1 MIIPPDMGKRYRRF
15 LDGRGDVVES
25 LISLLGEDDGART
38 RTGAWAA
45 LVLSRIYLVQGKLDL
60 SLSYLRLSLRVFNS
74 LDEEEYPL
82 GLWVNRALIYKYSG
96 EYSSAVRLLRTVYG
110 VSLRRGQVHSA
121 AKASSN
127 LASILARRG
136 SLEEADSYLNF
147 TRKIYEESGSSEEN
161 RSLNLTRAVIDI
173 RRNRF
178 PKAIDTICN
187 VLTES
192 QGPAFRR
199 DRLTAGFLLL
209 EVFIRMEDMAA
220 AEDALINIAKEK
232 EGLEKFSSKRMTY
245 FYLYSLVARRTGNDQ
260 EARKYHERGEALR
273 KKLGIA
279 SPGKWMPGGEKRNF
293 LTGNN
298 KRILKDK
305 SVAEKDSL
313 FYSRS
318 ILSNR
323 KTRDNEFV
331 TVDESVKTLLKR
343 IKEVSSVPLPILLR
357 GDTGTGKDVIA
368 RMIHGWSGRNDN
380 PFISVNVAA
389 LASSLFES
397 SFFGHVK
404 GAFTGAVKYNMG
416 FVEAA
421 GNGTIFLDEIGEL
434 ELALQAK
441 LLRYLDSGEYL
452 VVGGSKVKRGSAR
465 IIAATNRNLE
475 SAVEK
480 GAFRIDLYHRLN
492 VFNFRIPPLADR
504 NGDIEILTDYFIRKA
519 RCDFN
524 IAPLKLSENA
534 REVLA
539 RYSWPGNV
547 RELQNEIIR
556 VLFKA
561 ESGFIRA
568 SDLSYRIL
576 AQTVISNNTGHSSL
590 DERIAAM
597 EKEEIVK
604 ALRKTRGNR
613 SMAARLLGLERTTLI
628 YRINRYGL
636 N

>member
-245 FYLYSLVARRTGNDQ
+245 FYLYSLVARRKGNDQ

-279 SPGKWMPGGEKRNF
+279 SPGKWMPDGEKRNI
-293 LTGNN
+293 LTGDN

-331 TVDESVKTLLKR
+331 TVDESMKTLLKR

-368 RMIHGWSGRNDN
+368 RMIHGWSGRNDH

-452 VVGGSKVKRGSAR
+452 VVGESKVKRGSAR

>member
-331 TVDESVKTLLKR
+331 TVDESMKTLLKR

-368 RMIHGWSGRNDN
+368 RMIHGWSGRNDH

-452 VVGGSKVKRGSAR
+452 VVGESKVKRGSAR

>member
-15 LDGRGDVVES
+15 LDGRGNVVES
-25 LISLLGEDDGART
+25 LISLLGKDNGART
-38 RTGAWAA
+38 RAGAWAA

-60 SLSYLRLSLRVFNS
+60 SLSYLRQSLRVFYS
-74 LDEEEYPL
+74 LDEDEYPL

-96 EYSSAVRLLRTVYG
+96 EYSSAVRLLRTVYKL
-110 VSLRRGQVHSA
+110 SLRRDQVYSA

-147 TRKIYEESGSSEEN
+147 TRKIYEAAGNSEKN
-161 RSLNLTRAVIDI
+161 RSLNLTKAVLYI

-187 VLTES
+187 VLAES
-192 QGPAFRR
+192 QGPVFRR

-220 AEDALINIAKEK
+220 AEDTLINIAKEK

-245 FYLYSLVARRTGNDQ
+245 FYLYSLVARKTGNDQ
-260 EARKYHERGEALR
+260 EAREYYERGEALR
-273 KKLGIA
+273 KDLGIA
-279 SPGKWMPGGEKRNF
+279 PPEKWMPDEEKSAF
-293 LTGNN
+293 LTGSN
-298 KRILKDK
+298 KGILKNK
-305 SVAEKDSL
+305 SVAEKGSL
-313 FYSRS
+313 YFSRG
-318 ILSNR
+318 ILSNG
-323 KTRDNEFV
+323 KTRGEEFI
-331 TVDESVKTLLKR
+331 TVDERIKTLLR
-343 IKEVSSVPLPILLR
+343 RVKEVSSVPLPILLR
-357 GDTGTGKDVIA
+357 GDTGTGKDVVA
-368 RMIHGWSGRNDN
+368 RMIHGWSGRNDK

-397 SFFGHVK
+397 SFFGHAK

-421 GNGTIFLDEIGEL
+421 GGGTIFLDEIGEL
-434 ELALQAK
+434 RLDLQAK

-452 VVGGSKVKRGSAR
+452 VVGESKVKRGSAR

-480 GAFRIDLYHRLN
+480 GIFRIDLYHRLN
-492 VFNFRIPPLADR
+492 VFNFRIPPLAER
-504 NGDIEILTDYFIRKA
+504 NGDIEILADYFIGKA
-519 RCDFN
+519 RVDFN
-524 IAPLKLSENA
+524 VAPVKLSENA
-534 REVLA
+534 KKVLA

-547 RELQNEIIR
+547 RELRNEIIR
-556 VLFKA
+556 ALFKA

-568 SDLSYRIL
+568 SDLSYGIL
-576 AQTVISNNTGHSSL
+576 AQTVISNNAGHSFL
-590 DERIAAM
+590 DERIATM

-604 ALRKTRGNR
+604 ALQKTRGNR

-628 YRINRYGL
+628 YRINRHGL

>member
-368 RMIHGWSGRNDN
+368 RMIHGWSGRNDH

-519 RCDFN
+519 CCDFN